1 MIQIGVD
8 IGGTFTDVV
17 CRQAGKPDRVMK
29 LPTTRDDPS
38 RAVIAS
44 IARMAGEWDVAPQA
58 IARFVHGTTVA
69 TNAVIE
75 RRGPKVGLLTTAGF
89 KDVLEIGRQMR
100 QQMYRVVLRPET
112 PVFLAPSAM
121 RKEVSERVAADG
133 SVVAPLEEQSVC
145 TAAAELV
152 SHGVEAIAICFL
164 HAYLNP
170 SHEQR
175 AAEIVRRAH
184 PDLHVSLSCEVD
196 PAFREYERT
205 VVTAFD
211 AYIKP
216 VIERYLA
223 KLEAG
228 LRQVGVTAPLQVM
241 QSRGGVAAA
250 AAARTRPVRMF
261 LSGPAAGVI
270 GARTVGR
277 AIGIDDLISVDIGGT
292 SCDIALIHAGKP
304 LIRAEG
310 LVDRYPI
317 RVPMVD
323 VNAIGAGGGSIAW
336 IDSAGGLRVG
346 PHSAGSDP
354 GPACYGT
361 GGEDATVTDGS
372 VVLGYIDPGYFA
384 GGSLKLEPAR
394 AWQVIEQRIAR
405 PLRLPVEQSALGI
418 HRVVNAQ
425 MTEGI
430 RLVSIRQGFDPR
442 KFTLLALGG
451 AGGLHAT
458 ALADEL
464 GITRVVIPRYPG
476 VLSAAGLLAADV
488 EHEVSAAF
496 PRALASLAFGDVEPV
511 LRDLDARCA
520 DLMVHERVDA
530 SAVERSYFADVC
542 YVGQSHTLEVPIE
555 VQGPEPIGR
564 LYAEFIA
571 AHDRV
576 FGHSTHSPARVVN
589 LRAVHRA
596 RQAAPAVLARHKASG
611 AAGRKVPRKILL
623 PGSEQPVA
631 VEVYERDMIGPDTT
645 LVGPAII
652 EQVDTTTLVGRGWQ
666 ARLLEEGNILL
677 TREQPK

>member
-1 MIQIGVD
+1 MIEIGVD

-17 CRQAGKPDRVMK
+17 CREAGKPVRVMK
-29 LPTTRDDPS
+29 VPTTRQDPS

-44 IARMAGEWDVAPQA
+44 IARMAQEWDVAPQA
-58 IARFVHGTTVA
+58 IARFAHGTTVA

-75 RRGPKVGLLTTAGF
+75 RRGPKVGLLATAGF

-100 QQMYRVVLRPET
+100 QQMYSVVLRPET
-112 PVFLAPSAM
+112 PVFLAPGAM
-121 RKEVSERVAADG
+121 RKEVRERVAADG
-133 SVVAPLEEQSVC
+133 TVIAPLDEESVR

-152 SHGVEAIAICFL
+152 SQGAEAIAICFL

-170 SHEQR
+170 AHEQR
-175 AAEIVRRAH
+175 AAGIVRRAH

-216 VIERYLA
+216 VIDRYLA
-223 KLEAG
+223 NLEAG

-250 AAARTRPVRMF
+250 VAARARPVRMF

-270 GARTVGR
+270 GARMVGR

-346 PHSAGSDP
+346 PRSAGSDP
-354 GPACYGT
+354 GPACYGG
-361 GGEDATVTDGS
+361 GGEDATVTDAS
-372 VVLGYIDPGYFA
+372 VVLGYIDPNYFA
-384 GGSLKLEPAR
+384 GGALSLEPELAR
-394 AWQVIEQRIAR
+394 QAIEQKIAR
-405 PLRLPVEQSALGI
+405 PLRLSVEQAALGI
-418 HRVVNAQ
+418 YRVVNAQ

-442 KFTLLALGG
+442 KFALLALGG
-451 AGGLHAT
+451 GGGLHAT
-458 ALADEL
+458 TLADEL

-488 EHEVSAAF
+488 EHEVSVAF
-496 PRALASLAFGDVEPV
+496 PRALASLTVVDVEPV

-520 DLMVHERVDA
+520 DLMAHERVDA
-530 SAVERSYFADVC
+530 GAVERYYFADVC
-542 YVGQSHTLEVPIE
+542 YVGQSHTLEVPIY
-555 VQGPEPIGR
+555 VNGPGPIER
-564 LYAEFIA
+564 VYAEFIA

-576 FGHSTHSPARVVN
+576 FGHSTNSPARVVN

-596 RQAAPAVLARHKASG
+596 RH
-611 AAGRKVPRKILL
+611 AAGGAPSGHHANGATARKVPRKIFL
-623 PGSEQPVA
+623 PGSEQPIA
-631 VEVYERDMIGPDTT
+631 VEVYEREMIGPDTR

-652 EQVDTTTLVGRGWQ
+652 EQIDTTTLVDRGWQ
-666 ARLLEEGNILL
+666 ARLVDEANILL
-677 TREQPK
+677 TRARPA

>member
-1 MIQIGVD
+1 
-8 IGGTFTDVV
+8 
-17 CRQAGKPDRVMK
+17 
-29 LPTTRDDPS
+29 
-38 RAVIAS
+38 
-44 IARMAGEWDVAPQA
+44 
-58 IARFVHGTTVA
+58 
-69 TNAVIE
+69 
-75 RRGPKVGLLTTAGF
+75 
-89 KDVLEIGRQMR
+89 
-100 QQMYRVVLRPET
+100 
-112 PVFLAPSAM
+112 
-121 RKEVSERVAADG
+121 
-133 SVVAPLEEQSVC
+133 
-145 TAAAELV
+145 
-152 SHGVEAIAICFL
+152 
-164 HAYLNP
+164 
-170 SHEQR
+170 
-175 AAEIVRRAH
+175 
-184 PDLHVSLSCEVD
+184 
-196 PAFREYERT
+196 
-205 VVTAFD
+205 
-211 AYIKP
+211 
-216 VIERYLA
+216 
-223 KLEAG
+223 
-228 LRQVGVTAPLQVM
+228 
-241 QSRGGVAAA
+241 
-250 AAARTRPVRMF
+250 VRMF

-277 AIGIDDLISVDIGGT
+277 AIGLDDLISVDIGGT

-361 GGEDATVTDGS
+361 GGEDATVTDAS
-372 VVLGYIDPGYFA
+372 IVLGYIDPSYFA
-384 GGSLKLEPAR
+384 GGSLKLEPER

-405 PLRLPVEQSALGI
+405 PLRLSVEQSALGI

-464 GITRVVIPRYPG
+464 GITRVAIPRYPG

-530 SAVERSYFADVC
+530 STVERSYFADVC

-555 VQGPEPIGR
+555 AQVPDPIER

-576 FGHSTHSPARVVN
+576 FGHSTNSPARVVN

-596 RQAAPAVLARHKASG
+596 RHAAPAALSRHSASDAAR
-611 AAGRKVPRKILL
+611 RKVPRRILL

-631 VEVYERDMIGPDTT
+631 VEVYERDMIDTAT
-645 LVGPAII
+645 RLVGPAII
-652 EQVDTTTLVGRGWQ
+652 EQIDTTTLVGRGWH
-666 ARLLEEGNILL
+666 AHLLEDGNILL
-677 TREQPK
+677 TREQPA